1 MTKPSARSR
10 DGSTARRGAHAAR
23 AVALIA
29 LLAGY
34 LALLNPAPA
43 QAHLAGT
50 SGSPTNYRAEVTGIR
65 PAAPNLEV
73 TVGLGGQWVRIA
85 NQGAA
90 EIVAL
95 GYRNEPFLRL
105 SGNRV
110 QVNELSSTAAEAGQ
124 TTRGPDPAVEAPD
137 RPATDPAAEPKWVTQ
152 SEGYRATWADER
164 IDGPRPAEGSVSWE
178 LPLIVDG
185 QQVTVLGSKER
196 APSPVTWAWLAGL
209 VVLTGAVAALGWMR
223 DWYRPMAAVVAV
235 GVAAFVLHLIGTG
248 FAPQQSGPLFTWIG
262 IAAVGAFALLIGLVT
277 VLSVLRRR
285 RTAPDRVITTGLM
298 VLLLAATDLSV
309 LWNAELPFGGPEV
322 LDRGLTMIT
331 YAVAFGVLAGGVH
344 LARQAR
350 AVASGPGAEP
360 ASGAVPPGTAT
371 G

>member
-1 MTKPSARSR
+1 MTTPPARPR

-23 AVALIA
+23 AIALIM

-65 PAAPNLEV
+65 PAAPNVEV

-90 EIVAL
+90 EIVVL

-110 QVNELSSTAAEAGQ
+110 QVNERSSTAAEAGQ
-124 TTRGPDPAVEAPD
+124 LTRSPDPAVEAPD
-137 RPATDPAAEPKWVTQ
+137 RPATDPAAEPKWVTR
-152 SEGYRATWADER
+152 SEGYQATWTDAR
-164 IDGPRPAEGSVSWE
+164 LDGPRPSAEPVTWQ
-178 LPLIVDG
+178 LPLVVDG
-185 QQVTVLGSKER
+185 RQVTVLGAKER
-196 APSPVTWAWLAGL
+196 APSPATWAWLAGL

-235 GVAAFVLHLIGTG
+235 GVAAFVLHLLGTG
-248 FAPQQSGPLFTWIG
+248 FAPQQNGPLFTWIG

-322 LDRGLTMIT
+322 LDRGLTTIT
-331 YAVAFGVLAGGVH
+331 YAVAFGLLLGG
-344 LARQAR
+344 LRLTRRARQAT
-350 AVASGPGAEP
+350 SGPAPDAGPP
-360 ASGAVPPGTAT
+360 APAT